1 MIFRPRHNREESF
14 ASGVDVLFEFG
25 IVQHVPWTWV
35 SSVNGKQVLVD
46 VDQAPGITWEL
57 SLTGGAL
64 RCNKEFVELYNL

>member
-1 MIFRPRHNREESF
+1 MPPCLSFRPRHSEESF

-57 SLTGGAL
+57 TSL
-64 RCNKEFVELYNL
+64 EEL

>member
-1 MIFRPRHNREESF
+1 METSRGLVRKPQESF

-57 SLTGGAL
+57 SYW
-64 RCNKEFVELYNL
+64 RSFEM